1 MILVCGTITLTFEIG
16 GRNMKEKINNIICMQ
31 SKRKA
36 ILFIFITALLFR
48 LIGLFFVDIHSL
60 EYGDMTYQTIVENL
74 LDGNGYIMGKRLAY
88 RPPLFPLIHAGISAV
103 FGRDNILALRFFFI
117 LIGSVTCIG
126 IYLIARDIFELKLA
140 ILTGLWLAISPQ
152 HIWYSIHILSEC
164 PYTLFLVFFLYFLL
178 KAVHKNKL
186 ILSCVAGILLGLSLL
201 TRSILAGFLP
211 FIFLWVLIVYKKKL
225 TALKHFALLLI
236 FALLIISPWVIRNY
250 MVLDTFIPFST
261 DGAEALIYANNPGVL
276 HSETGFCGKCPAEVA
291 KGLGEIERQR
301 AYYNFGL
308 NFIKNNPDEFLRNAM
323 DRFIQL
329 WRPFPNVKFPQ
340 VKPIYAI
347 VYFLSYL
354 PVLILLFIGMPLSLR
369 QLRYTGLMYLLVIYC
384 TGVHMVLPAC
394 IRYREPL
401 MPLLILFAVFGIT
414 QLKQYRYVER

>member
-1 MILVCGTITLTFEIG
+1 M
-16 GRNMKEKINNIICMQ
+16 R

-48 LIGLFFVDIHSL
+48 LIGLFFVNIHNL
-60 EYGDMTYQTIVENL
+60 EYGDLAYRAIVDNL
-74 LDGNGYIMGKRLAY
+74 LDGKGYLAGEFRAF
-88 RPPLFPLIHAGISAV
+88 RPPLFPLMHAGILAV
-103 FGRDNILALRFFFI
+103 FGRDNMLALRLFFI
-117 LIGSVTCIG
+117 LIGSITCVG
-126 IYLIARDIFELKLA
+126 LYLIARDIFRLKLA
-140 ILTGLWLAISPQ
+140 MLAGLLLALSPQ

-164 PYTLFLVFFLYFLL
+164 PYTLFLVFLIYFLL
-178 KAVHKNKL
+178 KAVQKNKL
-186 ILSCVAGILLGLSLL
+186 AFSTTAGILLGLSLL
-201 TRSILAGFLP
+201 TRSILAGFIP
-211 FIFLWVLIVYKKKL
+211 FIFLWIFVVYKNKL
-225 TALKHFALLLI
+225 TALKHFIVFLI
-236 FALLIISPWVIRNY
+236 PALLILSPWVIRNY

-261 DGAEALIYANNPGVL
+261 DGAEVFFYANNPGTL
-276 HSETGFCGKCPAEVA
+276 HSETGFCSKYSDEVA

-340 VKPIYAI
+340 VKPVYAI

-384 TGVHMVLPAC
+384 TGVHMVLLAC
-394 IRYREPL
+394 MRYREPL
-401 MPLLILFAVFGIT
+401 MPFLILFAVFGIT
-414 QLKQYRYVER
+414 SLMPNSKRV